1 MKKQYKK
8 PESKVVKLDSSS
20 IICVS
25 AGFGDGVTYD
35 MHAKRHYLFEDDE
48 DELCDE

>member
-20 IICVS
+20 IVCVS
-25 AGFGDGVTYD
+25 TGFGDGTTDV
-35 MHAKRHYLFEDDE
+35 MHAKRHYVFEDDE
-48 DELCDE
+48 DDLWDE